1 VAFGE
6 PRSKRDGT
14 PLSTQREHYHR
25 AMGSI
30 EAYQTAKGKRYRVLY
45 RRPNNVQTQ
54 KRGFATKRS
63 AELFLAEVE
72 VSKSRGSYIDPS
84 KSRIT
89 VSAWV
94 DEWMQTRSDWKPTSR
109 ERVRGIVELHVRP
122 RLGDLPLGGLSH
134 ATIQQWAG
142 SLSATMAPASVRRVV
157 NVLSG
162 ALQMAVA
169 DGRLPANPARNLKL
183 PKSVTHARQ
192 YLTHDQVRA
201 LAAAVDDEG
210 DRFKGS
216 EHGLGLVVLVLA
228 YCGLRWGELSGLRVG
243 DIDFDRGRL
252 EIQHTVVELDGVQME
267 SSPKSYESRS
277 IPVPATVLAGI
288 RARVE
293 GRNSGEPVFA
303 APKSGGWL
311 RNRSF
316 RRGWFDAAAASVD
329 LAGLTPHEL
338 RHTAAS
344 LAISAGA
351 NVKAVQRMLGHAS
364 ASVTLDVYSDL
375 FDSDLDAVSLA
386 LDKAIARSNVAIS
399 LPDVPK

>member
-1 VAFGE
+1 
-6 PRSKRDGT
+6 
-14 PLSTQREHYHR
+14 
-25 AMGSI
+25 MGSI
-30 EAYQTAKGKRYRVLY
+30 DAYQTAKGRRYRVLY
-45 RRPNNVQTQ
+45 RRPNNTQTQ
-54 KRGFATKRS
+54 KRGFVTKRS

-84 KSRIT
+84 KSRVILS
-89 VSAWV
+89 VWI
-94 DEWMQTRSDWKPTSR
+94 DDWMQTRSDWKPTSR
-109 ERVRGIVELHVRP
+109 ERVRGIVELHVKP
-122 RLGDLPLGGLSH
+122 KLGDLPLGDLSH
-134 ATIQQWAG
+134 VTIQQWAG
-142 SLSATMAPASVRRVV
+142 SLSGDMAPASVRRVV

-162 ALQMAVA
+162 ALQLAVA

-183 PKSVTHARQ
+183 PKSATLARR
-192 YLTHDQVRA
+192 YLTHEQVRA
-201 LAAAVDDEG
+201 LATAVDKQG
-210 DRFKGS
+210 DRFKGG
-216 EHGLGLVVLVLA
+216 ENGLGLAVLVLA

-252 EIQHTVVELDGVQME
+252 QIQHTVVELDGVQIE
-267 SSPKSYESRS
+267 SSPKSYEARS
-277 IPVPATVLAGI
+277 IPVPATVLARI
-288 RARVE
+288 RAHVADK
-293 GRNSGEPVFA
+293 NAADPVFA

-316 RRGWFDAAAASVD
+316 RRGWFDAAATRVG
-329 LAGLTPHEL
+329 LVGLTPHEM

-386 LDKAIARSNVAIS
+386 LDAAIAKSNVAIS
-399 LPDVPK
+399 LPANHD